1 MHAIDE
7 VLQPLDPAL
16 AHIHKEPTSTK
27 KLLQGDGHWDT
38 TKVLLGWLIDTV
50 RQTIQ
55 LPQHRYER
63 LCQIFS
69 ELRGTSR
76 VSLKNWCKVLGE
88 LRSMVLAIP
97 GGRGLFSTLQTGL
110 RHSDGHRVRI
120 NRHIRRQLD
129 DFEALAKDLHLRPT
143 RLGEIVRDT
152 LSGIGACDAAG
163 PGMGGVWF
171 IPNEN
176 PILWRSSF
184 PVSIQKRLVTW
195 SNPRGDLTNSD
206 LELAAIVAQQDVLC
220 QRIDTRERTFCTLTD
235 NTPALSW
242 ARKGSVTS
250 EAAAAYLLRLN
261 SLHQRHHRYLGTY
274 DHIAG
279 KANVMADDASRLWNL
294 RDSQLLAYFQQT
306 YPQSL
311 PWKFTPLRQHM
322 RSALISA
329 LSRKPVALQSAL
341 NVPNRRITSQGSNR
355 IGFVLVMRTRCC

>member
-1 MHAIDE
+1 
-7 VLQPLDPAL
+7 
-16 AHIHKEPTSTK
+16 
-27 KLLQGDGHWDT
+27 
-38 TKVLLGWLIDTV
+38 
-50 RQTIQ
+50 
-55 LPQHRYER
+55 
-63 LCQIFS
+63 
-69 ELRGTSR
+69 
-76 VSLKNWCKVLGE
+76 
-88 LRSMVLAIP
+88 MVLAIP

-171 IPNEN
+171 IPNKN

-329 LSRKPVALQSAL
+329 LSRQPVALQSAL
-341 NVPNRRITSQGSNR
+341 NVPNRRITPGASGATFAPSTTSIPYYKLSQTQSLTYKSLHSG
-355 IGFVLVMRTRCC
+355 IGMADLPKMVNPSELAQWRTPYVPLARRWPAWGPKTTAWKVPTNSSTV